1 MSILSKKTEYK
12 ALCIIGNII
21 KEFEDLHLLKMT
33 RPDDEDLRKA
43 RNSLETIIHSN
54 GYKIDYD
61 RNSKKSILKDN
72 QNEH

>member
-21 KEFEDLHLLKMT
+21 KEFEKLHLLKMT
-33 RPDDEDLRKA
+33 RPDDEDLRTA
-43 RNSLETIIHSN
+43 RNSLETIIQSN
-54 GYKIDYD
+54 GYKINYD

-72 QNEH
+72 

>member
-21 KEFEDLHLLKMT
+21 KEFEDLHLLDMT
-33 RPDDEDLRKA
+33 RSDDEDLTKA

-54 GYKIDYD
+54 GYKINYD
-61 RNSKKSILKDN
+61 RNSKKSILKN
-72 QNEH
+72 KQNEH